1 MQKQFILLGILLAS
15 HLSASA
21 QTFAPE
27 IVPAQDRLAETMP
40 VIRTGL
46 TPLLAASF
54 LLPENPEK
62 FAVNVNYPFE
72 MVYERDQVLESL
84 ESLSMMRQV
93 KTLFLTESSLPL
105 IQLWGGRLR
114 LDGFTSTLHMQ
125 NVQLGPSASGGSR
138 DFRPARQN
146 YRGGPRSVDLYGL
159 SLTFH
164 FGRDAQIGRPTQ
176 IWRRVARI
184 VRAAR

>member
-1 MQKQFILLGILLAS
+1 MQKQFILLGLLLAS
-15 HLSASA
+15 HLSTSA
-21 QTFAPE
+21 QTFTPE
-27 IVPAQDRLAETMP
+27 TAPAQDRIAETVP
-40 VIRTGL
+40 IVRTGPTMLL
-46 TPLLAASF
+46 TASLLP
-54 LLPENPEK
+54 PENPGK

-138 DFRPARQN
+138 DFRPARQS